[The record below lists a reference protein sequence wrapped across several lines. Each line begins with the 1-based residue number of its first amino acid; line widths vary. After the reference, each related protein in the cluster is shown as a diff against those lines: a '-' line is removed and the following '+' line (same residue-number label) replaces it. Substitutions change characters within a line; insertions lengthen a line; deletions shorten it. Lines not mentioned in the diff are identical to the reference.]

1 MFSIPT
7 SSSPASSP
15 VPPPPAQI
23 IALWEDDVFDITV
36 SEHIIDGVSRALNK
50 PYWRK
55 RLDIQQLERRL
66 SGVRALV
73 KPVEPVDDV
82 HGVAEDDEDD
92 LLLATAVA
100 ANADY
105 LVTGDKYPLRIGEFR
120 GIRIVSPRQFLGLMR
135 EPR

>member
-1 MFSIPT
+1 M
-7 SSSPASSP
+7 
-15 VPPPPAQI
+15 
-23 IALWEDDVFDITV
+23 FDITV
-36 SEHIIDGVSRALNK
+36 SEHSIDGVSRALTK

-55 RLDIQQLERRL
+55 RLDIQQIECRL
-66 SGVRALV
+66 PDVRSLV

-92 LLLATAVA
+92 LVLATAVA

-105 LVTGDKYPLRIGEFR
+105 LVTVDKYPRRIGEFR